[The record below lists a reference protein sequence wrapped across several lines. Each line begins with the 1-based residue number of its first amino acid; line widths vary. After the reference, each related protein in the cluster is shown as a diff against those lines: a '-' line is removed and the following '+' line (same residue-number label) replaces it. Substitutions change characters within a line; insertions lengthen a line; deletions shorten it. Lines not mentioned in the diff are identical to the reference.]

1 MSDYYN
7 IIASEA
13 ELAEQRGHQSG
24 LAEGIL
30 IGREEGREEGK
41 LMTAK
46 NLKNLGVDVH
56 TISQATGLPIEIIES
71 L

>member
-1 MSDYYN
+1 MS
-7 IIASEA
+7 
-13 ELAEQRGHQSG
+13 